1 MQDLGALNSPQMTLA
16 SGSGGGNFEYARI
29 SLNKAGTTVID
40 TGYNAVVVGRKLY
53 NQETLG
59 FYGISTVLLPTDIF
73 GLQPSGAPALPTPM
87 ISPTPR
93 PMMSPVPM
101 PAPSSAPTPG
111 SLASGPVA
119 TSPPAPSPSTG
130 TGPTADEI

>member
-40 TGYNAVVVGRKLY
+40 TGYNAVVVGRKL
-53 NQETLG
+53 TLG
-59 FYGISTVLLPTDIF
+59 FYGISTVFLPTDIF
-73 GLQPSGAPALPTPM
+73 GLPPSGAPAPPTPM

-101 PAPSSAPTPG
+101 PAPSLAPTPG

-119 TSPPAPSPSTG
+119 SSPLAPSPSTG